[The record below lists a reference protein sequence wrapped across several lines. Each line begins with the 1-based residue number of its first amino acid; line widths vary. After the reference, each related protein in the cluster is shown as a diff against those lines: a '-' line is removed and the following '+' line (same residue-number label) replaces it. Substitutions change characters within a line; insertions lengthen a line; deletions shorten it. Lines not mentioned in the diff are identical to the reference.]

1 MIRMA
6 HPGPT
11 KRVHIYGLHTKAKLD
26 TKLDRWSRSGT
37 QNVLEDLIFHGGKL
51 SSSLPWSAFHFAP
64 KLRIARLWSCYFL
77 EFHLDPLLVLG
88 LNQHELYNIPI
99 SEAANESLVVDYIA
113 LEGLQLQ
120 RIHRLRT
127 LYIVSPSI
135 RMIDVFGFE
144 DPRALMILRE
154 LVIQD
159 ARD

>member
-1 MIRMA
+1 
-6 HPGPT
+6 
-11 KRVHIYGLHTKAKLD
+11 
-26 TKLDRWSRSGT
+26 
-37 QNVLEDLIFHGGKL
+37 
-51 SSSLPWSAFHFAP
+51 
-64 KLRIARLWSCYFL
+64 LRIACLWSCYFL

-99 SEAANESLVVDYIA
+99 SEAANENLVVDYIA

-120 RIHRLRT
+120 GIHRLRT

-144 DPRALMILRE
+144 DPRALMILQE

>member
-77 EFHLDPLLVLG
+77 EFHVDPFLVIG
-88 LNQHELYNIPI
+88 LNQHELYDFPI
-99 SEAANESLVVDYIA
+99 SEEANESLVAYYIA

-120 RIHRLRT
+120 EIHKLIT
-127 LYIVSPSI
+127 LCIVSLSI
-135 RMIDVFGFE
+135 HMIDVFGFKG
-144 DPRALMILRE
+144 A
-154 LVIQD
+154 
-159 ARD
+159 